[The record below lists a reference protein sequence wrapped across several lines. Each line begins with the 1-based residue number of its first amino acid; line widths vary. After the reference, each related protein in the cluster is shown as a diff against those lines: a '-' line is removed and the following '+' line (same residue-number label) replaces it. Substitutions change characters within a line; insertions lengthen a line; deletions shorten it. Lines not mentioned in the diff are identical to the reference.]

1 MRYNTLFF
9 FLFIVVLSLAL
20 LAVGSASTGAATHQ
34 VVVLQ
39 IDGAVSPPLAD
50 YLDRGITKAEEI
62 GAEAVIITMDT
73 PGGLLSSTEDIVNR
87 ITSAKVPVVVY
98 VDPWAGSAG
107 TFITIA
113 AHVAAMAPGSVI
125 GAASPVS
132 GSGEEISETMKK
144 KVTQHTA
151 AWIESIAE
159 SRGRNKKAAIAA
171 VAEAASYTDQ
181 EALGLDEIEN
191 WKELGLDSSLLDP
204 PLVDLG
210 AYNLT
215 DLLEKLDGREVT
227 LQSGRVVT
235 LRTQNAFVNYVK
247 MTTIERFL
255 YAISDANIAYILLS
269 IGMLG
274 IMIELFHPGIVL
286 PGATGAI
293 CLSFSIYALGVLE
306 ANWAGI
312 LLMVLAFGLFVA
324 EAFTPTFG
332 LFTAGGVAALV
343 MGSFMLFSGS
353 PFSIH
358 PGLIAGVVIFFTAG
372 AVFIITAIVMA
383 HRRRIT
389 TGREGMI
396 GQTGVALTPLDPK
409 GTILI
414 EGERWNA
421 VSEDVIIEVGE
432 EVVVTEVEGLTLKV
446 TKKQAGGEKW

>member
-1 MRYNTLFF
+1 MRNNTP
-9 FLFIVVLSLAL
+9 FLFLFAIVISLTL
-20 LAVGSASTGAATHQ
+20 LTVGTASVGATAPQ

-39 IDGAVSPPLAD
+39 IDGSVSPPLAD
-50 YLDRGITKAEEI
+50 YIDRGITKAEGI
-62 GAEAVIITMDT
+62 GAEAIIITMDT

-113 AHVAAMAPGSVI
+113 AHVAAMAPGSNI

-132 GSGEEISETMKK
+132 GTGEEISETMKK

-171 VAEAASYTDQ
+171 VAEAASYTDK
-181 EALGLDEIEN
+181 EALGLDEVEG
-191 WKELGLDSSLLDP
+191 WQELGLDSSTLDP

-210 AYNLT
+210 ADNLT
-215 DLLEKLDGREVT
+215 DLLGKLDGREVT
-227 LQSGRVVT
+227 LQSGNVVKLNT
-235 LRTQNAFVNYVK
+235 KDASVNHIK

-274 IMIELFHPGIVL
+274 IMIELFHPGIIL
-286 PGATGAI
+286 PGVTGVS
-293 CLSFSIYALGVLE
+293 CLFLSIYALGVLE
-306 ANWAGI
+306 ANWAGM
-312 LLMVLAFGLFVA
+312 LLIILAFGLFVA

-332 LFTAGGVAALV
+332 LLTAGGVTALV
-343 MGSFMLFSGS
+343 MGSFILFSGT

-358 PGLIAGVVIFFTAG
+358 PGLIAGVVTFFTAA
-372 AVFIITAIVMA
+372 AVFIITAIVRA
-383 HRRRIT
+383 HRRRVT
-389 TGREGMI
+389 TGREGLI
-396 GQTGVALTPLDPK
+396 GQTAVARTPLDPK
-409 GTILI
+409 GTVLI

-421 VSEDVIIEVGE
+421 VAEDGRIEVGE
-432 EVVVTEVEGLTLKV
+432 EVVVAQVEGLTLKV